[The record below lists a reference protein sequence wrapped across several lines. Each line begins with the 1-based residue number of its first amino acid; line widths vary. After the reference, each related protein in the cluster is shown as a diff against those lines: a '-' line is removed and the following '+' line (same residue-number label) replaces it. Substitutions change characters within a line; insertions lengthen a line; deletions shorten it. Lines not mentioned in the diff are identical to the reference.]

1 LFYVR
6 IAAFAPRIS
15 LLFSVII
22 LMVAFMGNSTILAA
36 TGQIQNEGNLSPHSR
51 ISLDA
56 DLRGL
61 TDPNLKLE
69 VVAQGLGPSTA
80 MAFLGNSSNDILVT
94 EQNTGEVRRII
105 DGRIQQEPL
114 IDVAVANDNGSD
126 GRGLLPPKFRQPQ
139 RMSFCTLQ
147 NQGEEK
153 MVMTVGE

>member
-15 LLFSVII
+15 LLSSVII

-36 TGQIQNEGNLSPHSR
+36 TGQIQNQGNLSPYSR

-61 TDPNLKLE
+61 TDPNLRLE

-80 MAFLGNSSNDILVT
+80 MAFLGNLVT
-94 EQNTGEVRRII
+94 T
-105 DGRIQQEPL
+105 
-114 IDVAVANDNGSD
+114 
-126 GRGLLPPKFRQPQ
+126 FW
-139 RMSFCTLQ
+139 
-147 NQGEEK
+147 
-153 MVMTVGE
+153 